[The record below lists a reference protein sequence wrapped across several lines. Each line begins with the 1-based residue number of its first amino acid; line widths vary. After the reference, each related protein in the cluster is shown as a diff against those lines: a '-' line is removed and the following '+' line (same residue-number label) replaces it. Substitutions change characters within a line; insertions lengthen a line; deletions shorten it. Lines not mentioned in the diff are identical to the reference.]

1 MKRALDAIS
10 GSSFPPSKNVR
21 LHTGVADPS
30 LRDKEVGRFK
40 SAVARCFSQLE
51 DIGVKSPRFL
61 KVEEARRVGNMG
73 AISLQENA
81 FIGRF
86 SSHKSLDCARR
97 KFEAFIIFFTGLQK
111 TRSTSPSGML
121 PLGSLTRLPRGPV
134 GPVGPSRP

>member
-1 MKRALDAIS
+1 M
-10 GSSFPPSKNVR
+10 
-21 LHTGVADPS
+21 ADPS

-61 KVEEARRVGNMG
+61 KVEEARRDGNMG

-86 SSHKSLDCARR
+86 SSHKFLDCARR
-97 KFEAFIIFFTGLQK
+97 NSEASIISCTGLQK
-111 TRSTSPSGML
+111 DPFN
-121 PLGSLTRLPRGPV
+121 LTDWDVAVWRLPREQVDLVALFGP
-134 GPVGPSRP
+134 